1 MSSPSA
7 QLLYKRGFLFLIAS
21 DRVPVSGYITL
32 STFPSTFFQLE
43 LSKPITRWYAH
54 IADTVLTELSATS
67 LFDLSGV
74 VAVVTGSVM
83 TTRFPSVLED
93 SLDSSGHWVDDRY
106 YASR

>member
-1 MSSPSA
+1 MSSPST

-32 STFPSTFFQLE
+32 STFPSTFFKLE

-54 IADTVLTELSATS
+54 MADTVLTELSATS

-74 VAVVTGSVM
+74 VAVVTGGGTVSYDDTFSVSPGGL
-83 TTRFPSVLED
+83 TRFFRAL
-93 SLDSSGHWVDDRY
+93 G
-106 YASR
+106 